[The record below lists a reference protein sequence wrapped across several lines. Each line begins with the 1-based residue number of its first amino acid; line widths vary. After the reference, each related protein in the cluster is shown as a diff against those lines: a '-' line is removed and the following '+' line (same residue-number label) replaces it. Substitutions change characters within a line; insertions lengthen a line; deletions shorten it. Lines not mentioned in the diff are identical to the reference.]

1 MKEITLM
8 KPNTKVINLSTY
20 KMTKEDMERGRENL
34 KKFYERREKITK
46 ALKRLRYGN
55 SR

>member
-1 MKEITLM
+1 MKEITIM
-8 KPNTKVINLSTY
+8 KPSTKVINLSTY

-46 ALKRLRYGN
+46 ALNKLRYGKC
-55 SR
+55 R